1 MSLYPSDRQEKCLGM
16 AVIIKSKKVCLNYNK
31 IEIPFIIKL
40 QSPSLFAQLT
50 TATILA
56 ELGPAQLQLVFYLTV
71 IFYTPTY
78 KEVFPII
85 SFDENIGS
93 LNAEIDRIFWQ
104 RIFEGQKPQEPF
116 SITRNAL
123 ESDVH

>member
-1 MSLYPSDRQEKCLGM
+1 M
-16 AVIIKSKKVCLNYNK
+16 
-31 IEIPFIIKL
+31 
-40 QSPSLFAQLT
+40 FAQLT